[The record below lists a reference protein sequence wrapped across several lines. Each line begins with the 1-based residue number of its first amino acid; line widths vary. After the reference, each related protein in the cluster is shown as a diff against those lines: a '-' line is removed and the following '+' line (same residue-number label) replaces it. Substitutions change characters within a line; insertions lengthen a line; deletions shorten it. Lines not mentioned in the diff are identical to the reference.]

1 MSLPDIAGHELQDLI
16 GAGSCGAVYRAVTAD
31 GRGCA
36 VKVFSSM
43 AINRRALAAT
53 IRAMH
58 HMPPH
63 PGVLPVHEYSFDQSP
78 YFCAMPLVGMLTKD
92 GAGHRVWQTPSLE
105 SVCGRVSGD
114 QAWRHI
120 YEVSASL
127 AWLHKHG
134 ITHGNLRPVNVLL
147 EDDPD
152 CATRL
157 TDLGQG
163 WVGGIH
169 HLDFTDHFMHL
180 YPDQVDDPDGVFS
193 GQGFSWDVYS
203 FGVLSY
209 RLLTGQFPR
218 AAAYWSEQMAH
229 IRRQTDA
236 GLAPQMDGE
245 AIVAAVRAQPEVRW
259 PEVMQSPVEERRRE
273 IIMRCLDFDTAAR
286 FRDMRE
292 VLREFEILESD
303 FLLEDAEARVAKER
317 AHQAARV
324 KRLQIIGASLLSGLS
339 VATAL
344 FGITWLRAKKAED
357 IIGTNAAAHEA
368 EVRIRED
375 HINALAAERD
385 RALVAKNV
393 SDANFQHSQNA
404 VDQFLTQLFQTPTGS
419 VMEAEFSRKQ
429 LDDALAYVMSTLPAL
444 EQAADLGA
452 ERSRAYGNIGRI
464 HLHMHNEQEARDFLQ
479 KAKAETEKLIAEKK
493 NESLMP
499 QYRQWL
505 GRHCLLLSE
514 IAHREGR
521 GQDAM
526 TLLHD
531 ATGNL
536 QAGLE
541 ADPKNRLARYESARA
556 WLDFGLRSRL
566 DGHLQEAMDAFGKL
580 SAVLDAKLIG
590 GELDTEEKFTLAR
603 GKFERALTERDAGKV
618 DESIATLIE
627 AVQEMGNLVLNTSPR
642 NQDQALALA
651 EAYTELAEIIGKHF
665 SGTEAKEAHDQAVP
679 VLLELNRLHP
689 DWAEVKCLL
698 ARNYA
703 ALASLTRDSGGTAA
717 AVKKKQ
723 DAIELMNE
731 IVADNK
737 QNARYIF
744 HLAKLKGEYA
754 ELMCDLGRHKEAVP
768 VARTGLEALVDL
780 IGVAVPEKLTPE
792 EKHRRI
798 ELAHLYG
805 VLGHASESSGQKDSA
820 RESFNSAAAQ
830 WEKLAAMDAND
841 DTIQQ
846 GLTWTKDRLAKMK
859 K

>member
-31 GRGCA
+31 GRACA

-78 YFCAMPLVGMLTKD
+78 YFCVMPLVGMLSKD
-92 GAGHRVWQTPSLE
+92 GAGHSLWQAPTLE
-105 SVCGRVSGD
+105 SLCGRLPAD

-120 YEVSASL
+120 YEVAASM
-127 AWLHKHG
+127 AWLHRHG

-147 EDDPD
+147 EDDPE

-157 TDLGQG
+157 ADLGQG

-180 YPDQVDDPDGVFS
+180 CPEQVDDPDGVFS

-203 FGVLSY
+203 FGVLSH
-209 RLLTGQFPR
+209 RLLTGRFPR
-218 AAAYWSEQMAH
+218 AETHWNEQLAH
-229 IRRQTDA
+229 IRRQTAA
-236 GLAPQMDGE
+236 GLAPQVDGE

-259 PEVMQSPVEERRRE
+259 PEIIQSPVEQRRRE
-273 IIMRCLDFDTAAR
+273 IVRRCLAFDSDER
-286 FRDMRE
+286 YRDMRD
-292 VLREFEILESD
+292 VLREFEIMEAD
-303 FLLEDAEARVAKER
+303 FQLEDAEARVLRERGLQAK
-317 AHQAARV
+317 RV
-324 KRLQIIGASLLSGLS
+324 RRLQMTGVSLLAGLS

-357 IIGTNAAAHEA
+357 TIGANTAAHQA
-368 EVRIRED
+368 EVRIHQD
-375 HINALAAERD
+375 HIHALEAERD

-393 SDANFQHSQNA
+393 SDANFQHSQGA
-404 VDQFLTQLFQTPTGS
+404 VDQFLTQLFQTPTSS

-429 LDDALAYVMSTLPAL
+429 LDDALAYVMSTLPVL
-444 EQAADLGA
+444 EQSADLA
-452 ERSRAYGNIGRI
+452 VERSRAYGNIGRI
-464 HLHMHNEQEARDFLQ
+464 HLHLHNEQEARDFLQ
-479 KAKAETEKLIAEKK
+479 KAKTETEKLIAEAK
-493 NESLMP
+493 NEAQIP

-514 IAHREGR
+514 IAHREGH
-521 GQDAM
+521 GQEAM

-541 ADPKNRLARYESARA
+541 ADPKNRLARYECARA
-556 WLDFGLRSRL
+556 WLDFGVRSRL
-566 DGHLQEAMDAFGKL
+566 GGQLPEALDAFAKMA
-580 SAVLDAKLIG
+580 AVLDAKLIG

-603 GKFERALTERDAGKV
+603 GKFERALAERDAGKV
-618 DESIATLIE
+618 EESIATLIE

-703 ALASLTRDSGGTAA
+703 AIAGLTRDTGGTAA
-717 AVKKKQ
+717 AVKRKQ

-737 QNARYIF
+737 QNARYIY

-792 EKHRRI
+792 EKRWRI

-805 VLGHASESSGQKDSA
+805 VLGHASESTGQKDSA
-820 RESFNSAAAQ
+820 RESFKSAATQ
-830 WEKLAAMDAND
+830 WEKLAVMDAKD
-841 DTIQQ
+841 DTVQQ
-846 GLTWTKDRLAKMK
+846 GLNWTKDRLAKMK
-859 K
+859 